1 MAIQFG
7 EYTLDLNTLTFT
19 RNGEVVPRSVAL
31 NTIVKSMQPIEQS
44 DYRRLDYKAP
54 HMPRGIAC
62 SRYALYYR
70 QEMDDGTL
78 EVFCCGDLIMVVLA
92 DKNNNIKKSVS
103 VKYYE

>member
-19 RNGEVVPRSVAL
+19 RNGEAIPRLVAL
-31 NTIVKSMQPIEQS
+31 NTIVKSMRPIEQS
-44 DYRRLDYKAP
+44 DFRRLDYRAP
-54 HMPRGIAC
+54 HVPNGIICAK
-62 SRYALYYR
+62 YALYYR

-78 EVFCCGDLIMVVLA
+78 EVFRCGDLIMVVLV